1 MSVLGVSRPGS
12 KGTPSTVITEQIVD
26 AASNKDAIHQ
36 AIRLLWAPSVFQIC
50 AARATAHAAFAL
62 LKAQRRM
69 VQACTLDSLLRGQYF
84 LPDGTA
90 VTIDSKRICEAIQKT
105 KLFNAELEREL
116 PLLTDVAPTFF
127 AVMRGDCVDAAVA
140 LRKTL
145 GKRTCVLNMA
155 NEANP
160 GGGWIG
166 GSGAQEENLCRRS
179 GLAFCLADPFRLVDG
194 SASRDLYP
202 IGEFAV
208 VYSKNVP
215 VFRGSEADG
224 YPYFPSGP
232 LFFGVLT
239 APAYRHPPTQPDRVT
254 GIDVFDAKWRRKVRS
269 KARAVLRCAAINKE
283 RVVVLSAHG
292 CGAFSNPP
300 AEIAAAYKD
309 VANEAEFAGHFDAVV
324 FGILEDKNSGGR
336 NVEPFAV
343 AFSVP
348 ILEGPAALEAAVRA
362 AFKLDAAAR
371 DGDGAAEVAAAAPAP
386 ASEAE
391 ASTSID

>member
-12 KGTPSTVITEQIVD
+12 KGTPTTVITEQIVD

-160 GGGWIG
+160 GGWLDRRLRRTRGKPVPKEWTRFLLGRSVSIG
-166 GSGAQEENLCRRS
+166 RRQRLSRPLSDWRVRRRVLEECACVSRLRGRWVPVFS
-179 GLAFCLADPFRLVDG
+179 EWSVVFRCVDG
-194 SASRDLYP
+194 S
-202 IGEFAV
+202 
-208 VYSKNVP
+208 
-215 VFRGSEADG
+215 
-224 YPYFPSGP
+224 
-232 LFFGVLT
+232 GVSSS
-239 APAYRHPPTQPDRVT
+239 AN
-254 GIDVFDAKWRRKVRS
+254 
-269 KARAVLRCAAINKE
+269 AA
-283 RVVVLSAHG
+283 
-292 CGAFSNPP
+292 
-300 AEIAAAYKD
+300 
-309 VANEAEFAGHFDAVV
+309 
-324 FGILEDKNSGGR
+324 
-336 NVEPFAV
+336 
-343 AFSVP
+343 
-348 ILEGPAALEAAVRA
+348 
-362 AFKLDAAAR
+362 
-371 DGDGAAEVAAAAPAP
+371 
-386 ASEAE
+386 
-391 ASTSID
+391 